1 MIAGAMIFAG
11 CTSDTKSV
19 VTKNGVEVS
28 YLSEGEGPAPASGDI
43 ITINM
48 TYKDSKGNL
57 LFDTEDNGGPAPL
70 LFDTSRWQQAG
81 LLYEAFKVVKVG
93 DSITFD
99 IPAANLFETTF
110 RGQVPD
116 SIDASSNIS
125 FVVGVVAT
133 QSAADYTRKQDEAQ
147 LAIDVEII
155 DAYLS
160 ENNIEAIT
168 TESGLRYVITQEG
181 QGSNPIAGNDVSVHY
196 NGTLLDGT
204 KFDSSYDRGQPFSF
218 SLGKGRVIKGWDEG
232 IALLNKG
239 AKATLYIPS
248 TLAYGSRGSGPTIGP
263 NTVLKFEVEL
273 IDFR

>member
-1 MIAGAMIFAG
+1 MIFAG

-263 NTVLKFEVEL
+263 NTVLKFDVEL

>member
-1 MIAGAMIFAG
+1 MIFAG

-19 VTKNGVEVS
+19 VTKNGVEIS

-57 LFDTEDNGGPAPL
+57 LFDTKDNGGPAPL

>member
-19 VTKNGVEVS
+19 VTKNGVEIS

-57 LFDTEDNGGPAPL
+57 LFDTKDNGGPAPL

-263 NTVLKFEVEL
+263 NTVLKFDVEL

>member
-57 LFDTEDNGGPAPL
+57 LFDTKDNGGPAPL

>member
-263 NTVLKFEVEL
+263 NTVLKFDVEL

>member
-57 LFDTEDNGGPAPL
+57 LFDTKDNGGPAPL

-232 IALLNKG
+232 ISLLNKG

-263 NTVLKFEVEL
+263 NTVLKFDVEL